1 MTDASRLQLR
11 SLLQAQYAD
20 LVKRLARR
28 LGSTDAATEALHDA
42 YLRLERS
49 AEIGPVASPRAYL
62 LRMAANLASNRRR
75 ADRRLL
81 TAVEVSALV
90 DLPDRE
96 PDPERT
102 AQARADIQAVLR
114 ALEALP
120 KVRRDVFLASWVD
133 RLPHAEIAARFGLH
147 VRTVQKEIRRTEEHL
162 REFFM
167 ENAPTASR
175 QTPVEVSSEQG
186 PGVHGQMAGKT
197 AKTPGRDGG
206 A

>member
-11 SLLQAQYAD
+11 NLLQSQYAD

-28 LGSTDAATEALHDA
+28 LGSSDAASEALHDA
-42 YLRLERS
+42 YVRLERGG
-49 AEIGPVASPRAYL
+49 EIGPVASPRAYL

-81 TAVEVSALV
+81 TAIEISALV
-90 DLPDRE
+90 DLPDTA

-102 AQARADIQAVLR
+102 AQGRVDIEAVLR

-120 KVRRDVFLASWVD
+120 KVRREVFLASWAE
-133 RLPHAEIAARFGLH
+133 RLPHAQIAARFRLH
-147 VRTVQKEIRRTEEHL
+147 VRTVQKEIRRAEAHL

-167 ENAPTASR
+167 ESTTS
-175 QTPVEVSSEQG
+175 G
-186 PGVHGQMAGKT
+186 PGLPPDDVSQE
-197 AKTPGRDGG
+197 
-206 A
+206 